1 VNAISIFLP
10 TVEVGNMTGS
20 FRNEV
25 IILEQLKQYK
35 DKAADKLIALKVR

>member
-10 TVEVGNMTGS
+10 TVDVGNMTGS
-20 FRNEV
+20 FHNDV

-35 DKAADKLIALKVR
+35 GKAAGNLIESAF